1 LIDLNLPIGLILL
14 ALLGVGFL
22 IYGLVVLFTN
32 QNLVQGR
39 IQRYVAPPQTIV
51 KRTPTLQQGS
61 RLGNIRAVLNSV
73 IANLGSQETHLK
85 LASANWPVTT
95 GEYILLRFFS
105 AILAFVIG
113 RLLINTVIAGILLAI
128 VVYSLPEVLLRR
140 SIHQRR
146 IKFQDQLIDVL
157 MLIMGSVRAGQS
169 VLQALDVLVNEIKP
183 PASEEFR
190 RVRREVELGV
200 PFTQAMTNLANR
212 MDSADLNLV
221 VTSININTQV
231 GGNLSTML
239 KAVTDTI
246 RDRVRLFNEVRVLT
260 SYARYSGILLSI
272 LPVIT
277 TALLYFLNPSYYDDI
292 LAPGGPKILL
302 IIPVIL
308 IILGNIAIRRLSQI
322 KF

>member
-1 LIDLNLPIGLILL
+1 MNIPIGLLLL
-14 ALLGVGFL
+14 AIVGIGLL
-22 IYGLVVLFTN
+22 IYGLVLLFNN

-39 IQRYVAPPQTIV
+39 IKRYVAPTPTA
-51 KRTPTLQQGS
+51 KRTPTFRRKS
-61 RLGNIRAVLNSV
+61 RLGNFRAVLNSI
-73 IANLGSQETHLK
+73 IANLGSPETHLK

-95 GEYILLRFFS
+95 GEYILLRFFAS
-105 AILAFVIG
+105 IIAFIIG
-113 RLLINTVIAGILLAI
+113 WLLVNTLIAGILLAI
-128 VVYSLPEVLLRR
+128 VVYSLPEAFLRR
-140 SIHQRR
+140 SIHTRR
-146 IKFQDQLIDVL
+146 VKFQDQLVDVL

-169 VLQALDVLVNEIKP
+169 VLQSLDVLVNEINP

-200 PFTQAMTNLANR
+200 PFTQAMTNLARR
-212 MDSADLNLV
+212 MDSEDLNLV
-221 VTSININTQV
+221 VTSININSQV

-272 LPVIT
+272 LPIIT
-277 TALLYFLNPSYYDDI
+277 AALLYFLNPTYYEDLIRPD
-292 LAPGGPKILL
+292 GPKIL
-302 IIPVIL
+302 IAIPVIL
-308 IILGNIAIRRLSQI
+308 IFFGNIWIRRLSKV

>member
-1 LIDLNLPIGLILL
+1 MNIPIGLLLL
-14 ALLGVGFL
+14 AIVGIGLLIF
-22 IYGLVVLFTN
+22 GLVLLLNN

-39 IQRYVAPPQTIV
+39 IKRYVAPTPTI
-51 KRTPTLQQGS
+51 KRTPTFQRRS
-61 RLGNIRAVLNSV
+61 RFGNLRALINSI
-73 IANLGSQETHLK
+73 IANIGSPETHLK

-95 GEYILLRFFS
+95 GEYILLRFFAS
-105 AILAFVIG
+105 IVAFMIG
-113 RLLINTVIAGILLAI
+113 WLLVNTFLGGILLSI
-128 VVYSLPEVLLRR
+128 VVYTLPEAFLRR
-140 SIHQRR
+140 SIHTRR
-146 IKFQDQLIDVL
+146 VKFQDQLVDVL

-169 VLQALDVLVNEIKP
+169 VLQSLDVLVNEIKP

-200 PFTQAMTNLANR
+200 PFTQAMTNLARR
-212 MDSADLNLV
+212 MDSEDLNLV
-221 VTSININTQV
+221 VTSININSQV

-272 LPVIT
+272 LPIIT
-277 TALLYFLNPSYYDDI
+277 AALLYFLNPTYYED
-292 LAPGGPKILL
+292 LLKPGGPKILL
-302 IIPVIL
+302 AIPAVL
-308 IILGNIAIRRLSQI
+308 IFFGNIWIRRLSKV

>member
-1 LIDLNLPIGLILL
+1 LDLPIGLILL
-14 ALLGVGFL
+14 AIFGIGLL
-22 IYGLVVLFTN
+22 IYGLVLLFNN

-39 IQRYVAPPQTIV
+39 IQRYVAP
-51 KRTPTLQQGS
+51 TPTVKSAPTYRRRS
-61 RLGNIRAVLNSV
+61 RLGNARTILNSIIV
-73 IANLGSQETHLK
+73 NLGSPETHLK

-95 GEYILLRFFS
+95 GEYILLRFFA
-105 AILAFVIG
+105 AIIAFFIGQLLVNTWLAGV
-113 RLLINTVIAGILLAI
+113 LLAI
-128 VVYSLPEVLLRR
+128 VVYSLPEIFLRR

-146 IKFQDQLIDVL
+146 VRFQDQLIDVL

-190 RVRREVELGV
+190 RVRREVELGI
-200 PFTQAMTNLANR
+200 PFTQAMTNLARR
-212 MDSADLNLV
+212 MDSEDLNLV

-260 SYARYSGILLSI
+260 SYARYSGILLSV

-277 TALLYFLNPSYYDDI
+277 AALLYFLNPTYYED
-292 LAPGGPKILL
+292 LLKPGGPKILIAVPVLL
-302 IIPVIL
+302 IAI
-308 IILGNIAIRRLSQI
+308 GNIWIRRLS
-322 KF
+322 KLEF

>member
-1 LIDLNLPIGLILL
+1 MNLPIGLILL
-14 ALLGVGFL
+14 AIFGIGLL
-22 IYGLVVLFTN
+22 IYGLVLLFNN

-39 IQRYVAPPQTIV
+39 IKRYVAPTATV
-51 KRTPTLQQGS
+51 KRAPTYQRRS
-61 RLGNIRAVLNSV
+61 RLGNARAVLNSI
-73 IANLGSQETHLK
+73 IANLGSPETHLK

-95 GEYILLRFFS
+95 GEYILLRFF
-105 AILAFVIG
+105 AALIAFFIG
-113 RLLINTVIAGILLAI
+113 QLLVNTLLAGILLAI
-128 VVYSLPEVLLRR
+128 VVYSLPEVFLRR
-140 SIHQRR
+140 GIHQRR
-146 IKFQDQLIDVL
+146 VRFQDQLIDVL

-169 VLQALDVLVNEIKP
+169 VLQALDVLISEIKP

-200 PFTQAMTNLANR
+200 PFTQAMTNLARR
-212 MDSADLNLV
+212 MDSEDLNLV
-221 VTSININTQV
+221 VTSININAQV

-239 KAVTDTI
+239 KAVTETI

-277 TALLYFLNPSYYDDI
+277 AALLYFLNPTYYED
-292 LAPGGPKILL
+292 LLKPGGPKILIAVPVFL
-302 IIPVIL
+302 IFI
-308 IILGNIAIRRLSQI
+308 GNIWIRRLSKL